1 VSTRKIYIRSH
12 PSCQGN
18 HPSGCCSHSAKIA
31 MDTSL
36 LEAPVKRPPI
46 SPILLCSANRSTT
59 ECLQVAGA
67 AQSQD
72 KKGRPT
78 LGTPVFRNCLGLLS
92 LLHRPGG
99 FSRFTG
105 IFHGGQHDSAF
116 GRWGCTRVSTQV
128 TSSVIINSGGSV
140 FDVIAYGL
148 LHQSYD
154 YCCQLAD
161 PDIPSIGRTYSLM
174 VKIRT
179 RNDPPHN
186 GHISDH
192 RR

>member
-1 VSTRKIYIRSH
+1 
-12 PSCQGN
+12 
-18 HPSGCCSHSAKIA
+18 

-59 ECLQVAGA
+59 ECRQVAGT

-78 LGTPVFRNCLGLLS
+78 RDAPFPQLLGST
-92 LLHRPGG
+92 
-99 FSRFTG
+99 FSSPPAWRIQPIHGDFL
-105 IFHGGQHDSAF
+105 HGGQHDFTF
-116 GRWGCTRVSTQV
+116 GRWGCTRVSIQV
-128 TSSVIINSGGSV
+128 TSSVIINSDGSV

-161 PDIPSIGRTYSLM
+161 PDIPSVGRTYSLM

>member
-1 VSTRKIYIRSH
+1 
-12 PSCQGN
+12 
-18 HPSGCCSHSAKIA
+18 

-59 ECLQVAGA
+59 ECRQVAGT

-78 LGTPVFRNCLGLLS
+78 RDAPFQQLLGSTFFSPP
-92 LLHRPGG
+92 PGG

-105 IFHGGQHDSAF
+105 DFLHGGQHDFTFAD
-116 GRWGCTRVSTQV
+116 GGTRVSTQV

-161 PDIPSIGRTYSLM
+161 PDIPSVGRTYSLM